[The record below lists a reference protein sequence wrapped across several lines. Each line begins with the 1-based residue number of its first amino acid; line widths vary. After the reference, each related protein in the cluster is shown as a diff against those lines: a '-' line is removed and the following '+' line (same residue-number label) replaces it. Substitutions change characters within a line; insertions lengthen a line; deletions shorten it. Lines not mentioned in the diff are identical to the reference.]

1 MHKSTLIAFYGA
13 TAVAFTAF
21 GTPAAAQLN
30 CRTVEALGNG
40 VLHDRIVSVLRDRVR
55 NSGEIRISRGKK
67 LQLEQLESL
76 KFSGCRATTVVRV
89 TLKRKIRR
97 DARGTVQV
105 AANVDANVNEI
116 CLNKPRV
123 EDVRL
128 SHTLRIGEAVYRFVA
143 NKMLP
148 RPTCFQVPRKIRR

>member
-1 MHKSTLIAFYGA
+1 MYKSTLIAFYGA
-13 TAVAFTAF
+13 TVVTFAAF

-40 VLHDRIVSVLRDRVR
+40 VLHDRIVGVLRDRIQ
-55 NSGEIRISRGKK
+55 NSGEIRIAKGKK

-76 KFSGCRATTVVRV
+76 KFSGCRANTVVRV
-89 TLKRKIRR
+89 NLKRKIRR
-97 DARGTVQV
+97 DARGTVRV
-105 AANVDANVNEI
+105 EANVDAKLNEI

-123 EDVRL
+123 EEVHL
-128 SHTLRIGEAVYRFVA
+128 SHTLQIGEAVYRFVA

-148 RPTCFQVPRKIRR
+148 HSTCFKVPRNIRR